1 LITEKVQ
8 RVLLAW
14 AAEEGWP
21 DLPECR
27 LERPVDE
34 AHGDYATPVCMQ
46 MAKIVRRSPVALAQ
60 ELQRRL
66 LADPEVGR
74 LVEKIDT
81 AGPGFINLTLNATA
95 YAEAMNEMLAQGD
108 DIGRRPTRPHPR
120 VNLEFV
126 SVNPNGPLHAGHG
139 RYAAY
144 GDALHRL
151 MAFTG
156 VNVETEF
163 YINDYGRQMDRFGRS
178 VAARYAQLFGV
189 DLSVP
194 ADGYQ
199 GAYVSDI
206 AAAARDQVGDTYLD
220 ALRLVASGQAAG
232 DAGEVAAAA
241 DAASAADVEG
251 AQTEVDGAQTA
262 AEELDEDDTG
272 GAFEWPDTPAVAEA
286 IAFFRAFG
294 CQSAL
299 DGMREELESFGVSF
313 DCWFSETTLHKSG
326 RLRSVVDRLLASGEA
341 YEQGGAIWL
350 RTTSR
355 GDDKD
360 RVLIRANNHPTYF
373 AADIAYHENKL
384 ERGFDHLINIWGAD
398 HHGYVPRM
406 SAAVE
411 ILSGREGAL
420 EVIIGQLVNL
430 MEAGELRQMSTRRGE
445 MVTLAE
451 VIEAIGVD
459 AARFFLVSRSQDQT
473 LDLDLDLA
481 RRQSAENPVYYVQY
495 AHARIASIVR
505 NMPEGTTA
513 AVADVQGVLES
524 PYERAL
530 IKRLESFEAMLQDA
544 AERRAPHRLAG
555 YAQELAADFHVFYKH
570 CRVIGVAPELAS
582 SRLAVCLVV
591 RRVIFRCL
599 ELLGVSA
606 PESM

>member
-1 LITEKVQ
+1 MITERVQ
-8 RVLLAW
+8 RVLSAW
-14 AAEEGWP
+14 AAEEGWS
-21 DLPECR
+21 DLPVCR
-27 LERPVDE
+27 LERPVEE

-74 LVEKIDT
+74 LVEKIDI

-95 YAEAMNEMLAQGD
+95 YAEAMTEMLAQGD
-108 DIGRRPTRPHPR
+108 DIGRQPTRPHPR

-189 DLSVP
+189 DLPVP

-206 AAAARDQVGDTYLD
+206 AAAARDQVGDKYLE
-220 ALRLVASGQAAG
+220 ALRFVASGQATG

-241 DAASAADVEG
+241 DAAPPPRPTRRRPRSTGRSPPPRTSTRTRPAAPPNGPTRRPSPRPSPTSGPSAASRPS
-251 AQTEVDGAQTA
+251 TA
-262 AEELDEDDTG
+262 CAKS
-272 GAFEWPDTPAVAEA
+272 W
-286 IAFFRAFG
+286 R
-294 CQSAL
+294 
-299 DGMREELESFGVSF
+299 RFGVSF
-313 DCWFSETTLHKSG
+313 DCWFSETTLHESG
-326 RLRSVVDRLLASGEA
+326 RLRTVVDRLLASGEA
-341 YEQGGAIWL
+341 YEEGGAIWL

-360 RVLIRANNHPTYF
+360 RVLIRGNGHPTYF

-505 NMPEGTTA
+505 NMPEGTAA
-513 AVADVQGVLES
+513 AVRMLRES
-524 PYERAL
+524 SNRPTSARSSSASRASRPCCRMPPSDGHRIASPDTL
-530 IKRLESFEAMLQDA
+530 RNWRPTSTCSTST
-544 AERRAPHRLAG
+544 AE
-555 YAQELAADFHVFYKH
+555 
-570 CRVIGVAPELAS
+570 
-582 SRLAVCLVV
+582 
-591 RRVIFRCL
+591 
-599 ELLGVSA
+599 
-606 PESM
+606 